1 MAGGLMQLVAYG
13 AQDVYLTGNPQITFW
28 KVVYRRHTNF
38 AVESI
43 EQVFNGSGD
52 FNKKV
57 VCQIQRNGDL
67 ITKVYLRVGL
77 PALNSGNVWVSKIG
91 HAMLNYITL
100 NIGGTDID
108 KQYGDWF
115 NVWYELSRKF
125 AHDRGYAQMI
135 GDTPALTNLQVSPA
149 GTVATTLYVPLY
161 FFHCRNDG
169 LALPLIAT
177 QYHDTRIEIQ
187 FNAFNT
193 LVNSMTSATAQ
204 TTASLATC
212 SLFVDYVYLD
222 SEERKKF
229 AQASHEYLIEQ
240 LQFTGA
246 ESVTS
251 VSSKFRLNFNHP
263 CKALYWNVQQTKYT
277 NGNSFLAYVPNDWQA
292 TKVLATKRAVLAWGD
307 LSFPSGG
314 GLIVAKSGLTR
325 TSATQTNFTITSG
338 VLSDLTTAINAAK
351 AVVYGDI
358 SGNISTYN
366 ATAVMSTIPV
376 LSVNNIEILG
386 HLLPDDLV
394 SATIAVLASTF
405 DPGSALRN
413 TVGDGS
419 ANGSTPSAS
428 NLSPASSISGVSDVR
443 VWDYTNYGTYLNK
456 TVNPISQ
463 VLLQLN
469 GQDRF
474 SVREGMYFN
483 YVQPWQHHSN
493 TPADG
498 INMYSFSLNPEE
510 HQPSGTC
517 NMSRIDNATLNL
529 TFNDSTVATNATIKI
544 YATNYNVLRI
554 MSGMA
559 GLAYSN

>member
-52 FNKKV
+52 FGKKV

-67 ITKVYLRVGL
+67 ISKMYLRVSLPSL
-77 PALNSGNVWVSKIG
+77 PAGVAWSPKVG
-91 HAMLNYITL
+91 HAMIKTVEL
-100 NIGGTDID
+100 NIGGTTID
-108 KQYGDWF
+108 KHYGDWM
-115 NVWYELSRKF
+115 NVWYELARKF
-125 AHDRGYAQMI
+125 AHDRGYDQMI
-135 GDTPALTNLQVSPA
+135 GNTAELTVPSAA
-149 GTVATTLYVPLY
+149 GTNVATLYVPLY
-161 FFHCRNDG
+161 FFCCRNDG

-177 QYHDTRIEIQ
+177 QYHDTRIEVEFQ
-187 FNAFNT
+187 P
-193 LVNSMTSATAQ
+193 VAQ
-204 TTASLATC
+204 LLCSTVAATTASPSIGTPQMGTC

-240 LQFTGA
+240 VQFTGA

-251 VSSKFRLNFNHP
+251 GTPNAKFRLNFNHP
-263 CKALYWNVQQTKYT
+263 CKALYWNVQADKWTVGNKY
-277 NGNSFLAYVPNDWQA
+277 LAYNPKSWEATKIQA
-292 TKVLATKRAVLAWGD
+292 TKRGVLAFADMSNNGIAVPKPGASTALA
-307 LSFPSGG
+307 
-314 GLIVAKSGLTR
+314 A
-325 TSATQTNFTITSG
+325 
-338 VLSDLTTAINAAK
+338 AINAAK
-351 AVVYGDI
+351 AVYMDI
-358 SGNISTYN
+358 SGT
-366 ATAVMSTIPV
+366 TAGTTLAYTGDVDGVT
-376 LSVNNIEILG
+376 ILG
-386 HLLPDDLV
+386 SLFSDDLV
-394 SATIAVLASTF
+394 S
-405 DPGSALRN
+405 
-413 TVGDGS
+413 
-419 ANGSTPSAS
+419 TPTDI
-428 NLSPASSISGVSDVR
+428 LGTGVSRTTTVTDGLAASDVIVR
-443 VWDYTNYGTYLNK
+443 QWDNYGLQLNRSG
-456 TVNPISQ
+456 NPVAA

-474 SVREGMYFN
+474 SKREGAYFN
-483 YVQPWQHHSN
+483 YVQPWQCHSN
-493 TPADG
+493 TPCDG
-498 INMYSFSLNPEE
+498 INMYSFALNPEE

-529 TFNDSTVATNATIKI
+529 DFVNIAAQTLASGYAVSASVISTSKCNI

>member
-1 MAGGLMQLVAYG
+1 MQLVAYG

-52 FNKKV
+52 FGKKV

-67 ITKVYLRVGL
+67 ISKMYLRVGL
-77 PALNSGNVWVSKIG
+77 PALAAGVSWTPKVG
-91 HAMLNYITL
+91 HAMIKTVEL
-100 NIGGTDID
+100 NIGGTTID
-108 KQYGDWF
+108 KHYGDWM
-115 NVWYELSRKF
+115 NVWYELARKF
-125 AHDRGYAQMI
+125 AHDRGYDQMI
-135 GDTPALTNLQVSPA
+135 GNTAELTVPGAATSK
-149 GTVATTLYVPLY
+149 TTLYVPLY
-161 FFHCRNDG
+161 FFCCRNDG

-177 QYHDTRIEIQ
+177 QYHDTRVEIEFQ
-187 FNAFNT
+187 PVQQ
-193 LVNSMTSATAQ
+193 LLCGLTSTGVATSVPNGPDG
-204 TTASLATC
+204 SLTMGTC

-251 VSSKFRLNFNHP
+251 SNLNAKFRLNFNHP
-263 CKALYWNVQQTKYT
+263 CKALYWNVQSDKWTSGKSYLAFNPKSWETTKIH
-277 NGNSFLAYVPNDWQA
+277 
-292 TKVLATKRAVLAWGD
+292 ATKRALLTFCD
-307 LSFPSGG
+307 ISGTTG
-314 GLIVAKSGLTR
+314 TFIPKSGL
-325 TSATQTNFTITSG
+325 SVDFTNA
-338 VLSDLTTAINAAK
+338 LNAAK
-351 AVVYGDI
+351 GVYMDI
-358 SGNISTYN
+358 STGAGNPAPYAFDIDGVT
-366 ATAVMSTIPV
+366 
-376 LSVNNIEILG
+376 ILG
-386 HLLPDDLV
+386 SLLSDTLV
-394 SATIAVLASTF
+394 STSVDVLGSGVTRATTLDS
-405 DPGSALRN
+405 
-413 TVGDGS
+413 S
-419 ANGSTPSAS
+419 AN
-428 NLSPASSISGVSDVR
+428 SDVVVR
-443 VWDYTNYGTYLNK
+443 QWDNYGLQLNK
-456 TVNPISQ
+456 SGNPVAS

-474 SVREGMYFN
+474 SKREGSYFN
-483 YVQPWQHHSN
+483 YVQPWQCHSN

-498 INMYSFSLNPEE
+498 INMYSFALNPEE

-529 TFNDSTVATNATIKI
+529 DFVNTISSSNKCNI

>member
-1 MAGGLMQLVAYG
+1 MQLVAYG

-43 EQVFNGSGD
+43 EQVFNGTGD
-52 FNKKV
+52 FGKKV

-67 ITKVYLRVGL
+67 ITKMYLRVVL
-77 PALNSGNVWVSKIG
+77 PKLDGTVAWCSKVG
-91 HAMLNYITL
+91 HAMLKTVEL
-100 NIGGTDID
+100 NIGGTTID
-108 KQYGDWF
+108 KHYADWF
-115 NVWYELSRKF
+115 NVWYELARRF
-125 AHDRGYAQMI
+125 AHDRGYDQMI
-135 GDTPALTNLQVSPA
+135 GNTAELTVPAY
-149 GTVATTLYVPLY
+149 GTAQTTLYVPLY

-177 QYHDTRIEIQ
+177 QYHDTRIEIE
-187 FNAFNT
+187 FNPLAQ
-193 LVNSMTSATAQ
+193 LLCGVGSTANVS
-204 TTASLATC
+204 ASLGSC
-212 SLFVDYVYLD
+212 SLYVDYVYLD

-251 VSSKFRLNFNHP
+251 TSSKFRLNFNHP
-263 CKALYWNVQQTKYT
+263 CKELVWNIQQNSYT
-277 NGNSFLAYVPNDWQA
+277 QGNSFLAYNPKDWQA
-292 TKVLATKRAVLAWGD
+292 TKVAATKRAVLAWGYFD
-307 LSFPSGG
+307 ESGAW
-314 GLIVAKSGLTR
+314 ICTASGLR
-325 TSATQTNFTITSG
+325 AG
-338 VLSDLTTAINAAK
+338 ALTVAR
-351 AVVYGDI
+351 
-358 SGNISTYN
+358 
-366 ATAVMSTIPV
+366 PV
-376 LSVNNIEILG
+376 LADVSNGSVTDVDNIVLLG
-386 HLLPDDLV
+386 DLLSDDLV
-394 SATIAVLASTF
+394 SSTVVQLSATSVF
-405 DPGSALRN
+405 GPRN
-413 TVGDGS
+413 GVSGDG
-419 ANGSTPSAS
+419 AA
-428 NLSPASSISGVSDVR
+428 ARDIVVR
-443 VWDYTNYGTYLNK
+443 QWDNYGVFLNK
-456 TVNPISQ
+456 SVNPVSQ

-474 SVREGMYFN
+474 SKRDGMYFN
-483 YVQPWQHHSN
+483 YVQAWQCHSN

-498 INMYSFSLNPEE
+498 INVYSFALNPEE

-529 TFNDSTVATNATIKI
+529 DFITATNVYGSDVPVSQLVEVSKNAVCNI

>member
-52 FNKKV
+52 FAKKV
-57 VCQIQRNGDL
+57 SCQIQRNGDL
-67 ITKVYLRVGL
+67 ITKMYLRVVL
-77 PALNSGNVWVSKIG
+77 PALGAGLAWCSKVG
-91 HAMLNYITL
+91 HAMLKSVEL
-100 NIGGTDID
+100 NIGGTTID
-108 KQYGDWF
+108 KHYGDWF
-115 NVWYELSRKF
+115 NVWYELARKF

-135 GDTPALTNLQVSPA
+135 GDTAELTVPDQ
-149 GTVATTLYVPLY
+149 GTVATTLWVPLY

-177 QYHDTRIEIQ
+177 QYHDTRIDIEFQ
-187 FNAFNT
+187 P
-193 LVNSMTSATAQ
+193 LVSLLCGPSAATAPSAT
-204 TTASLATC
+204 SLGSC

-251 VSSKFRLNFNHP
+251 QTSKFRLNFNHP
-263 CKALYWNVQQTKYT
+263 CKALYWNIQQNKFLGGSNT
-277 NGNSFLAYVPNDWQA
+277 FLAYNPRDWQA
-292 TKVLATKRAVLAWGD
+292 TKVLATKRAALAWGS
-307 LSFPSGG
+307 L
-314 GLIVAKSGLTR
+314 
-325 TSATQTNFTITSG
+325 SG
-338 VLSDLTTAINAAK
+338 VTYTGSGSAAVDAAQVTVVDMSASQVDVDNLVVLGSLLS
-351 AVVYGDI
+351 
-358 SGNISTYN
+358 
-366 ATAVMSTIPV
+366 
-376 LSVNNIEILG
+376 
-386 HLLPDDLV
+386 DDLV
-394 SATIAVLASTF
+394 SKPISQWTGLTRVGA
-405 DPGSALRN
+405 GS
-413 TVGDGS
+413 DGS
-419 ANGSTPSAS
+419 ATK
-428 NLSPASSISGVSDVR
+428 DVVVR
-443 VWDYTNYGTYLNK
+443 QFDNYGVFLNK
-456 TVNPISQ
+456 TVNPCAT

-474 SVREGMYFN
+474 SVREGIYFN
-483 YVQPWQHHSN
+483 YVQPWQCHSN

-498 INMYSFSLNPEE
+498 INLYSFALNPEE

-529 TFNDSTVATNATIKI
+529 TFITSASVFSNGVAPASASVSVASDAICNI

>member
-43 EQVFNGSGD
+43 EQVFNGTAD
-52 FNKKV
+52 FGKKV

-67 ITKVYLRVGL
+67 ITKMYLKVVL
-77 PALNSGNVWVSKIG
+77 PALLSGYSWSPMVG
-91 HAMLNYITL
+91 HAMLKTVEL
-100 NIGGTDID
+100 NIGGTTID
-108 KQYGDWF
+108 KHYADWF
-115 NVWYELSRKF
+115 NVWYQLARKF
-125 AHDRGYAQMI
+125 AHDRGYDQMI
-135 GDTPALTNLQVSPA
+135 GNTTELTVPSAA
-149 GTVATTLYVPLY
+149 GTPTATLYIPLY

-177 QYHDTRIEIQ
+177 QYHDTRIEIE
-187 FNAFNT
+187 FNPVSQ
-193 LVNSMTSATAQ
+193 LVCGTSAA
-204 TTASLATC
+204 TTPSVSLGSC

-240 LQFTGA
+240 LQFTGS
-246 ESVTS
+246 ESVTNTT
-251 VSSKFRLNFNHP
+251 SKFRLNFNHP
-263 CKALYWNVQQTKYT
+263 CKALYFNIQQNQFLNTTGT
-277 NGNSFLAYVPNDWQA
+277 NKFLAWNPKDANA
-292 TKVLATKRAVLAWGD
+292 MR
-307 LSFPSGG
+307 
-314 GLIVAKSGLTR
+314 VA
-325 TSATQTNFTITSG
+325 ATQRG
-338 VLSDLTTAINAAK
+338 VLSFAVPNAVGLFVASTGVTGDLLAAITAAR
-351 AVVYGDI
+351 AVYYDI
-358 SGNISTYN
+358 SGSATDISAGSIVILGTPFPHYLVSQPV
-366 ATAVMSTIPV
+366 ATLTSSYTSGFTRPTTGEGSSSYDVVVRQWDNYGVFLDKTINPMST
-376 LSVNNIEILG
+376 
-386 HLLPDDLV
+386 
-394 SATIAVLASTF
+394 
-405 DPGSALRN
+405 
-413 TVGDGS
+413 
-419 ANGSTPSAS
+419 
-428 NLSPASSISGVSDVR
+428 
-443 VWDYTNYGTYLNK
+443 
-456 TVNPISQ
+456 

-474 SVREGMYFN
+474 SVRDGAYFN
-483 YVQPWQHHSN
+483 YVQPWQCHSN

-498 INMYSFSLNPEE
+498 INVYSFSLNPEE

-529 TFNDSTVATNATIKI
+529 TFVSSVSVVGASGTSYSTISVPSITNSICNI

>member
-43 EQVFNGSGD
+43 EQVFNGTGD
-52 FNKKV
+52 FGKKV

-67 ITKVYLRVGL
+67 ITKMYLRVVL
-77 PALNSGNVWVSKIG
+77 PALASGNAWTTKVG
-91 HAMLNYITL
+91 HAMLKTVEL
-100 NIGGTDID
+100 NIGGTTID
-108 KQYGDWF
+108 KHYGDWM
-115 NVWYELSRKF
+115 NVWYELARKF
-125 AHDRGYAQMI
+125 AHDRGYDQMI
-135 GDTPALTNLQVSPA
+135 GNTAELTVPSA
-149 GTVATTLYVPLY
+149 GTAAATLYVPLY
-161 FFHCRNDG
+161 FFCCRNDG

-177 QYHDTRIEIQ
+177 QYHDTRIEIEFQ
-187 FNAFNT
+187 PLAQLLCTVGTPGVPAVT
-193 LVNSMTSATAQ
+193 LGA
-204 TTASLATC
+204 C

-251 VSSKFRLNFNHP
+251 QSSKFRLNFNHP
-263 CKALYWNVQQTKYT
+263 CKALYWNIQQNKYT
-277 NGNSFLAYVPNDWQA
+277 NGNAFLAFNPKDWQA
-292 TKVLATKRAVLAWGD
+292 TKVAATKRAVLAWG
-307 LSFPSGG
+307 SFNS
-314 GLIVAKSGLTR
+314 
-325 TSATQTNFTITSG
+325 SG
-338 VLSDLTTAINAAK
+338 VYSSNASGSVRSALNAAR
-351 AVVYGDI
+351 
-358 SGNISTYN
+358 
-366 ATAVMSTIPV
+366 PV
-376 LSVNNIEILG
+376 LADVSNYLANDVDNVVLLG
-386 HLLPDDLV
+386 DLLSDDLV
-394 SATIAVLASTF
+394 SSTVAQLQVIADTARS
-405 DPGSALRN
+405 GS
-413 TVGDGS
+413 GDG
-419 ANGSTPSAS
+419 AA
-428 NLSPASSISGVSDVR
+428 AADVVVR
-443 VWDYTNYGTYLNK
+443 QWDNYGVFLNR
-456 TVNPISQ
+456 TVNPVSQ

-474 SVREGMYFN
+474 SRRDGAYFN
-483 YVQPWQHHSN
+483 YVQPWQCHSN

-498 INMYSFSLNPEE
+498 INMFSFALNPEE

-529 TFNDSTVATNATIKI
+529 DFVTATNVYGPAPSSVSVAVSSDAKCNI

>member
-52 FNKKV
+52 FGKKV

-67 ITKVYLRVGL
+67 ISKMYLRVTL
-77 PALNSGNVWVSKIG
+77 PALATGVCWTPKVG
-91 HAMLNYITL
+91 HAMIKTVEL
-100 NIGGTDID
+100 NIGGTTID
-108 KQYGDWF
+108 KHYGDWM
-115 NVWYELSRKF
+115 NVWYELARKF
-125 AHDRGYAQMI
+125 AHDRGYDEMI
-135 GDTPALTNLQVSPA
+135 GNTAALTVHGS
-149 GTVATTLYVPLY
+149 GTPQSTLYVPLY
-161 FFHCRNDG
+161 FFCCRNDG

-177 QYHDTRIEIQ
+177 QYHDTRVEIEFQ
-187 FNAFNT
+187 PLQQLLCGKYSTSVATTVPAAPSGSTNA
-193 LVNSMTSATAQ
+193 MG
-204 TTASLATC
+204 TC

-246 ESVTS
+246 ESVAAAGSTS
-251 VSSKFRLNFNHP
+251 NSKFRLNFNHP
-263 CKALYWNVQQTKYT
+263 CKALYWNLQTDKWTTGKSY
-277 NGNSFLAYVPNDWQA
+277 LAFNPKSWED
-292 TKVLATKRAVLAWGD
+292 TKIRATKRAVL
-307 LSFPSGG
+307 SFGTMNNNG
-314 GLIVAKSGLTR
+314 I
-325 TSATQTNFTITSG
+325 ATAQSNI
-338 VLSDLTTAINAAK
+338 LPALATAIAAAK
-351 AVVYGDI
+351 AVWMDVSGHSYLSSSHDI
-358 SGNISTYN
+358 D
-366 ATAVMSTIPV
+366 AVT
-376 LSVNNIEILG
+376 ILG
-386 HLLPDDLV
+386 DLLPDELV
-394 SATIAVLASTF
+394 STSVDGLVLT
-405 DPGSALRN
+405 GYN
-413 TVGDGS
+413 TRGTGDG
-419 ANGSTPSAS
+419 AADH
-428 NLSPASSISGVSDVR
+428 DVVVR
-443 VWDYTNYGTYLNK
+443 QWDNYGLNLNRSG
-456 TVNPISQ
+456 NPVSA

-474 SVREGMYFN
+474 SKREGAYFN
-483 YVQPWQHHSN
+483 YVQPWQCHSN

-498 INMYSFSLNPEE
+498 INMYSFALNPEE

-529 TFNDSTVATNATIKI
+529 DFVANIATSKCNI

>member
-52 FNKKV
+52 FGKKV

-67 ITKVYLRVGL
+67 ISKMYLRVNL
-77 PALNSGNVWVSKIG
+77 PSLPSGVCWTSKVG
-91 HAMLNYITL
+91 HAMIKTVEL
-100 NIGGTDID
+100 NIGGTTID
-108 KQYGDWF
+108 KHYGDWM
-115 NVWYELSRKF
+115 NVWYELARKF
-125 AHDRGYAQMI
+125 AHDRGYDQMI
-135 GDTPALTNLQVSPA
+135 GNTAELTVPNA
-149 GTVATTLYVPLY
+149 GTNVATLYVPLY
-161 FFHCRNDG
+161 FFCCRNDG

-177 QYHDTRIEIQ
+177 QYHDTRIEVEFQ
-187 FNAFNT
+187 P
-193 LVNSMTSATAQ
+193 VAQ
-204 TTASLATC
+204 LLCSTVAATTASPSIGTPQMGTC

-240 LQFTGA
+240 VQFTGA
-246 ESVTS
+246 ESVTAATPN
-251 VSSKFRLNFNHP
+251 SKFRLNFNHP
-263 CKALYWNVQQTKYT
+263 CKALYWNVQADKWTVGNKY
-277 NGNSFLAYVPNDWQA
+277 LAYNPKSWEA
-292 TKVLATKRAVLAWGD
+292 TKVLATKRALLAFADMSNNG
-307 LSFPSGG
+307 
-314 GLIVAKSGLTR
+314 IATAKANILPALA
-325 TSATQTNFTITSG
+325 SAI
-338 VLSDLTTAINAAK
+338 AAAK
-351 AVVYGDI
+351 GVYMDVSGYSGATGVATYTGDVE
-358 SGNISTYN
+358 GVT
-366 ATAVMSTIPV
+366 
-376 LSVNNIEILG
+376 ILG
-386 HLLPDDLV
+386 SLLPDDLV
-394 SATIAVLASTF
+394 STDVETLKGTSTR
-405 DPGSALRN
+405 GG
-413 TVGDGS
+413 VGDG
-419 ANGSTPSAS
+419 AA
-428 NLSPASSISGVSDVR
+428 ASDVIVR
-443 VWDYTNYGTYLNK
+443 QWDNYGLQLNRSG
-456 TVNPISQ
+456 NPVAS

-474 SVREGMYFN
+474 SKREGAYFN
-483 YVQPWQHHSN
+483 YVQPWQCHSN

-498 INMYSFSLNPEE
+498 VNMYSFALNPEE

-529 TFNDSTVATNATIKI
+529 DFVNVAATTISSTGYVVSASSISTSKCNI

>member
-43 EQVFNGSGD
+43 EQVFNGTGD
-52 FNKKV
+52 FGKKV

-67 ITKVYLRVGL
+67 ITKMYLRVVL
-77 PALNSGNVWVSKIG
+77 PALPSGVAWSSKVG
-91 HAMLNYITL
+91 HAMLKTVEL
-100 NIGGTDID
+100 NIGGTTID
-108 KQYGDWF
+108 KHYADWF
-115 NVWYELSRKF
+115 NVWYELARRF
-125 AHDRGYAQMI
+125 AHDRGYDQMI
-135 GDTPALTNLQVSPA
+135 GNTAELTVPAK
-149 GTVATTLYVPLY
+149 GTAQTTLYVPLY

-177 QYHDTRIEIQ
+177 QYHDTRIEIE
-187 FNAFNT
+187 FNPLAQ
-193 LVNSMTSATAQ
+193 LLCSTSAAGNVS
-204 TTASLATC
+204 ASLGSC
-212 SLFVDYVYLD
+212 SLYVDYVYLD

-251 VSSKFRLNFNHP
+251 QSSKFRLNFNHP
-263 CKALYWNVQQTKYT
+263 CKELVWNIQQNSFTQ
-277 NGNSFLAYVPNDWQA
+277 GNSFLAYNPKDWQA
-292 TKVLATKRAVLAWGD
+292 TKVAATKRAVLAWR
-307 LSFPSGG
+307 SFDSSG
-314 GLIVAKSGLTR
+314 AYT
-325 TSATQTNFTITSG
+325 TSASG
-338 VLSDLTTAINAAK
+338 SVLAAINAA
-351 AVVYGDI
+351 
-358 SGNISTYN
+358 S
-366 ATAVMSTIPV
+366 PV
-376 LSVNNIEILG
+376 LADASNGSLTDIDNVVLLG
-386 HLLPDDLV
+386 DLLADNLV
-394 SATIAVLASTF
+394 STPVAQLQLIAATGRS
-405 DPGSALRN
+405 GS
-413 TVGDGS
+413 GDG
-419 ANGSTPSAS
+419 ALG
-428 NLSPASSISGVSDVR
+428 SDVVVR
-443 VWDYTNYGTYLNK
+443 QWDNYGVFLNK
-456 TVNPISQ
+456 TVNPVSQ

-474 SVREGMYFN
+474 SRRDGAYFN
-483 YVQPWQHHSN
+483 YVQPWQCHSN

-498 INMYSFSLNPEE
+498 INMFSFALNPEE

-529 TFNDSTVATNATIKI
+529 DFITATNVYGPAPSSVSVAVSSDAKCNI

>member
-43 EQVFNGSGD
+43 EQVFNGTGD
-52 FNKKV
+52 FGKKV

-67 ITKVYLRVGL
+67 ITKMYLRLGL
-77 PALNSGNVWVSKIG
+77 PVLTSSYAWTPKIG
-91 HAMLNYITL
+91 HAVLKTVEL
-100 NIGGTDID
+100 NIGGTTID
-108 KQYGDWF
+108 KHYGDWF
-115 NVWYELSRKF
+115 NVWYELARKF
-125 AHDRGYAQMI
+125 AHDRGYDQMI
-135 GDTPALTNLQVSPA
+135 GNTAELTVPSSSYGTPEA
-149 GTVATTLYVPLY
+149 TLYVPLY

-177 QYHDTRIEIQ
+177 QYHDTRIEIE
-187 FNAFNT
+187 FNPVSQ
-193 LVNSMTSATAQ
+193 LVCQIGDTAVSPS
-204 TTASLATC
+204 ASLTSC

-240 LQFTGA
+240 LQFTGS

-251 VSSKFRLNFNHP
+251 TNSKFRLNFNHP
-263 CKALYWNVQQTKYT
+263 CKALYWNTLQTKYVNT
-277 NGNSFLAYVPNDWQA
+277 QGSNKYLAWNPKDWNA
-292 TKVLATKRAVLAWGD
+292 TQVLATKRAVLGWASLTDSMFVNGVTETTD
-307 LSFPSGG
+307 L
-314 GLIVAKSGLTR
+314 
-325 TSATQTNFTITSG
+325 ATEFG
-338 VLSDLTTAINAAK
+338 HAIDNAK
-351 AVVYGDI
+351 AVYTDLS
-358 SGNISTYN
+358 SG
-366 ATAVMSTIPV
+366 
-376 LSVNNIEILG
+376 SVVAEDVDSVIITG
-386 HLLPDDLV
+386 SLLPWHLISQPV
-394 SATIAVLASTF
+394 SVFGSRVSTSETGDAS
-405 DPGSALRN
+405 A
-413 TVGDGS
+413 
-419 ANGSTPSAS
+419 A
-428 NLSPASSISGVSDVR
+428 SDVIVR
-443 VWDYTNYGTYLNK
+443 QLDNYGIFLNR
-456 TVNPISQ
+456 TVNPVDK

-474 SVREGMYFN
+474 SSRDGNYFN
-483 YVQPWQHHSN
+483 YVQPWQCHSN

-498 INMYSFSLNPEE
+498 INMYSFALNPEE

-529 TFNDSTVATNATIKI
+529 TFVTGVNVIVNSENEQAYGTYTVSPGGNSTCNI